1 MPFKNYVMYEL
12 CHLRNMSSMTCCSV
26 CFMFYGRLE
35 FMCVLCYVSVYV
47 CFRVCVFSCSF
58 ILLCVFYVVYAVIM
72 KCNANKWTPV
82 QKTEHHGAHMDQIAK
97 KAPNLGFTRPPP
109 PRGHNSN
116 SSPTPNHVIPRCC
129 SRRIGLLHQNSSL
142 HRLRGRLISRIHRF
156 TIRF

>member
-1 MPFKNYVMYEL
+1 MYGLCTMPFKNYVMYEL
-12 CHLRNMSSMTCCSV
+12 CHLRNMSSMTSCCV

-35 FMCVLCYVSVYV
+35 FMCVLCYVRVYV

-58 ILLCVFYVVYAVIM
+58 ILLCVFYVVYAVIT

-109 PRGHNSN
+109 PPRGHNSN

-129 SRRIGLLHQNSSL
+129 SR
-142 HRLRGRLISRIHRF
+142 
-156 TIRF
+156 